1 MSGRRPAGRKKRRKI
16 QAGGPHR
23 PPGFLW
29 AILFPVRIE
38 RSRDAHRDSAVPTG
52 VSTSLDTNGYR
63 RVPIDEDR
71 YVARLILFNKPYGVL
86 SQDQAG
92 QDRKSTRL
100 NSSH

>member
-1 MSGRRPAGRKKRRKI
+1 MSGRRPAGRKKRHKI
-16 QAGGPHR
+16 QTGGPHR
-23 PPGFLW
+23 PPVFLW

-71 YVARLILFNKPYGVL
+71 SEESRV
-86 SQDQAG
+86 G
-92 QDRKSTRL
+92 QECVSTCR
-100 NSSH
+100 SRWSTYHYKKKTTIDTE